1 MLFRKSS
8 EIKESVAT
16 LKKGKETKGM
26 VVNIK
31 KGGKTKR
38 SVAILDKG
46 FATKNKNENTACVGK
61 KRKHDGVLVKKYNSY
76 QSGSSL
82 DQVQTKNIP
91 SLLDIP
97 TDMSMHRF
105 LRKPGF
111 PYQPLS
117 PSSRLNQTS
126 VWEGKKMFSFF
137 VKKTL
142 PFSIAF
148 SLFIDFS
155 VFICEFSNSGYKDKV
170 IRKLI
175 NFYKIGNS

>member
-16 LKKGKETKGM
+16 LKKGRKTKRM

-46 FATKNKNENTACVGK
+46 FATKNKNENTAGVGK
-61 KRKHDGVLVKKYNSY
+61 KRKHDGVLVKKYKSY
-76 QSGSSL
+76 QSCSSL

-117 PSSRLNQTS
+117 PSSQLNQTS
-126 VWEGKKMFSFF
+126 VWEGKKMFSLFVWEKNLTLFHCFF
-137 VKKTL
+137 SRL
-142 PFSIAF
+142 RFS
-148 SLFIDFS
+148 
-155 VFICEFSNSGYKDKV
+155 
-170 IRKLI
+170 
-175 NFYKIGNS
+175 

>member
-16 LKKGKETKGM
+16 LKKGRETKGM

-46 FATKNKNENTACVGK
+46 FATKSKNKNTAGVGK
-61 KRKHDGVLVKKYNSY
+61 KRKHDGVLVKNYNSY
-76 QSGSSL
+76 QSCSSL

-111 PYQPLS
+111 PHHPLS
-117 PSSRLNQTS
+117 PSSPLHQVAQIKGLDICDKGMRFNQWRD
-126 VWEGKKMFSFF
+126 VDELG
-137 VKKTL
+137 
-142 PFSIAF
+142 I
-148 SLFIDFS
+148 
-155 VFICEFSNSGYKDKV
+155 
-170 IRKLI
+170 
-175 NFYKIGNS
+175 

>member
-1 MLFRKSS
+1 
-8 EIKESVAT
+8 
-16 LKKGKETKGM
+16 M

-46 FATKNKNENTACVGK
+46 FATKNKNKNTAGVGK
-61 KRKHDGVLVKKYNSY
+61 KRKHDGVLVKKYKSY
-76 QSGSSL
+76 QSCSSL

-111 PYQPLS
+111 PHHPLS
-117 PSSRLNQTS
+117 PSSPLHQTS

-137 VKKTL
+137 CKKNL
-142 PFSIAF
+142 IILHCFFS
-148 SLFIDFS
+148 
-155 VFICEFSNSGYKDKV
+155 
-170 IRKLI
+170 
-175 NFYKIGNS
+175 

>member
-1 MLFRKSS
+1 LLFRKSS

-16 LKKGKETKGM
+16 LKKGRETKGM

-82 DQVQTKNIP
+82 DQVQTP

-111 PYQPLS
+111 PHHPLS
-117 PSSRLNQTS
+117 PSSPLHQTS

-137 VKKTL
+137 CKKNL
-142 PFSIAF
+142 IILHCFFS
-148 SLFIDFS
+148 
-155 VFICEFSNSGYKDKV
+155 
-170 IRKLI
+170 
-175 NFYKIGNS
+175 